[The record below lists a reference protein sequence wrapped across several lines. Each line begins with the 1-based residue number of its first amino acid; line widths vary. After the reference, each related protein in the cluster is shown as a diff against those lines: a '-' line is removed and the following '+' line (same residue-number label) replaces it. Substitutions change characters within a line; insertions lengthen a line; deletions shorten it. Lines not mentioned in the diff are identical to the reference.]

1 MANSELVSIICICF
15 NHEEWMEECLES
27 VRLQDYPYKEL
38 IIVNNG
44 SSDDSLETIQKW
56 VKENKTSLKIEL
68 ISHSEPQPYL
78 KVFNEVLMNLDS
90 QYVIDLAGDD
100 VLYPDHLSISISI
113 LKSSRNTAFV
123 FSDAYILD
131 ENQVVKTFY
140 KRTTSGDL
148 VHEIETRKIYETI
161 IQRYFIC
168 SPTVVFN
175 RHILVKEG
183 GYDESLSYEDFD
195 IQVRL
200 ARKYPLEF
208 SDHVGVLKRKHSNSL
223 SSTQYLPYKSKML
236 PSTLRVCQKIKEM
249 IENEDEKTALKK
261 RVMFELKHALWSANF
276 ETAKG
281 FVTLGEEI
289 GIKSMIFLLY
299 KIWLNYKIDVSGIY
313 VKIT

>member
-1 MANSELVSIICICF
+1 MANSDLVSIICICF
-15 NHEEWMEECLES
+15 NHGEWIEECLES
-27 VRLQDYPYKEL
+27 VKLQDYPYKEL
-38 IIVNNG
+38 YIIENG
-44 SSDDSLETIQKW
+44 SSDDSLDIIQKW
-56 VKENKTSLKIEL
+56 IKENSSSLKIKL

-78 KVFNEVLMNLDS
+78 KAFNDVLKGLES

-113 LKSSRNTAFV
+113 LKTSRNTAFV

-140 KRTTSGDL
+140 KRTTSGEL
-148 VHEIETRKIYETI
+148 VHEIETRKIYEAI
-161 IQRYFIC
+161 VQSYFIC

-175 RHILVKEG
+175 RPILVKEG
-183 GYDESLSYEDFD
+183 GYDENLSYEDFD

-208 SDHVGVLKRKHSNSL
+208 SDHVGVLKRKHADSL
-223 SSTQYLPYKSKML
+223 SSNQYLPYKSKML
-236 PSTLRVCQKIKEM
+236 PSTLLVCQKIKEM
-249 IENEDEKTALKK
+249 NENEDENTALKK

-276 ETAKG
+276 EVAKG
-281 FVTLGEEI
+281 FVALGEEI
-289 GIKSMIFLLY
+289 GIKNPLFLFY
-299 KIWLNYKIDVSGIY
+299 KIWQRYKVDISGIY